1 MADSK
6 RVGYNDDTLDVE
18 EIPLV
23 EAPSSSLGGAA
34 FDRAGADDGDGVQ
47 VVDLGDLD
55 LAGAT
60 MGGAPES
67 KNLIIR
73 FTEYA
78 YKVLNE
84 DMDDFFED
92 HVRAFDQDDSELES
106 GKGETL
112 EQYDVYMKYIAEL
125 EKRFDVF
132 SEREGYASTEDC
144 FADIKGVIDEDEA
157 RRKRSM
163 GELAS
168 RLRAM
173 QERWSRQFQRLE
185 EGDNVSPDAKSSER
199 SGEAKGEKGSDS
211 KAMAKRSD
219 SKGGVESSEA
229 GSNLAEE
236 LAPIMLFFQPI
247 SMDTLLNQVMT
258 LTEYTTFSAIM
269 RAKVRQRRFLRSL
282 ELKVSRQVD
291 EDMLRRKDL
300 GSFSRVEVAED
311 RRHHISGHH
320 HGPAIDRAEVYLDSE
335 VMIYHFEKLVDRVCA
350 LTPDQK
356 EIQEET
362 RKLLDLRFW
371 TSLIRNERITF
382 GDNAEADSKAI
393 DWESSGYNLEEKKGL
408 FQRIVMTAG
417 LAFWRL
423 VSFEEQLN
431 IRNELNMVITRMMA
445 INEDHED
452 AKLHRTEALF
462 LNMSHQIVNDI
473 ERRILAVLR
482 EYESQQRQRR
492 AALGKHTEGR
502 LARDSK

>member
-1 MADSK
+1 
-6 RVGYNDDTLDVE
+6 
-18 EIPLV
+18 
-23 EAPSSSLGGAA
+23 
-34 FDRAGADDGDGVQ
+34 
-47 VVDLGDLD
+47 
-55 LAGAT
+55 
-60 MGGAPES
+60 
-67 KNLIIR
+67 
-73 FTEYA
+73 
-78 YKVLNE
+78 
-84 DMDDFFED
+84 
-92 HVRAFDQDDSELES
+92 
-106 GKGETL
+106 
-112 EQYDVYMKYIAEL
+112 MKYIAEL
-125 EKRFDVF
+125 EKRFDAF
-132 SEREGYASTEDC
+132 SVREGYTSTEDC

-168 RLRAM
+168 RLRVI

-185 EGDNVSPDAKSSER
+185 DGDSDSPDAKSSDR
-199 SGEAKGEKGSDS
+199 SVETKGEKGSSGS
-211 KAMAKRSD
+211 KATAKRSE
-219 SKGGVESSEA
+219 SKGGVDSNEA
-229 GSNLAEE
+229 DSNLAEE

-269 RAKVRQRRFLRSL
+269 RAKVRQRRFLRAI

-300 GSFSRVEVAED
+300 GTFSRVEVAED
-311 RRHHISGHH
+311 RRHHAPGH
-320 HGPAIDRAEVYLDSE
+320 HGPAIDRAEVHLDSE
-335 VMIYHFEKLVDRVCA
+335 GLIYHFEKLVDRVCG
-350 LTPDQK
+350 LTPDQT

-362 RKLLDLRFW
+362 RKLLDIRVW

-382 GDNAEADSKAI
+382 GNDDSEADSKAI
-393 DWESSGYNLEEKKGL
+393 DWENSGYTLDEKKGL

-431 IRNELNMVITRMMA
+431 IRNELNMVITRMMG
-445 INEDHED
+445 INEDHD
-452 AKLHRTEALF
+452 HAKLHRTEALF

-492 AALGKHTEGR
+492 AAHGKHPGGR
-502 LARDSK
+502 PARESK